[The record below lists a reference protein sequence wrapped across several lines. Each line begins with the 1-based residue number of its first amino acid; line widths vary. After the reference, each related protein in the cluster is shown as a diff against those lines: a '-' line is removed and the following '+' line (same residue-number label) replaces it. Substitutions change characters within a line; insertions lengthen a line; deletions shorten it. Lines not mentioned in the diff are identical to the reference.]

1 MKKLVLQLTDS
12 YLLHFTVTDWKNNKT
27 LKIESQWTGS
37 KDPDGLQKKFQVT
50 LEKDALNKLTTFLEE
65 A

>member
-12 YLLHFTVTDWKNNKT
+12 YLLHFTVTDWKDSKT
-27 LKIESQWTGS
+27 LRIESQWTGS

-50 LEKDALNKLTTFLEE
+50 LEKDALNELTTFLEE

>member
-50 LEKDALNKLTTFLEE
+50 LEKDALNELTTFLEE